1 MLITRG
7 QSSDWSV
14 KSIRSHPANKC
25 FSINYSDIMTDNYCR
40 KSGPREPVP
49 EAYSQKKRDQMNTT
63 AEYEAY
69 GAENMTA
76 NKRVQFQVRLSDAEI
91 EATTRRIADTH
102 NVVNQLEWEIHCVP
116 PKDQMWFMNAFSTCL
131 VQFEAWWPTI
141 RVQELRKTIEQR
153 VIHFGYPKMHL
164 WSHISEWIRQMGSG
178 DNITTDISEWLH
190 ISNVKE
196 AYWSS
201 NEVNYIQQMLKHND
215 RCTGLDFMEETVSYL
230 ALQGW
235 YDTNSVKVFNLLAA
249 ADIRQIH
256 IEPIFYSFTIVRK
269 SHFPAPYHNRYIIW
283 EKLMYVACAEESN

>member
-1 MLITRG
+1 
-7 QSSDWSV
+7 
-14 KSIRSHPANKC
+14 
-25 FSINYSDIMTDNYCR
+25 
-40 KSGPREPVP
+40 
-49 EAYSQKKRDQMNTT
+49 MNTT

-164 WSHISEWIRQMGSG
+164 WSHISQWIRQMGSG
-178 DNITTDISEWLH
+178 DNMTTDISEWLH

-215 RCTGLDFMEETVSYL
+215 RCTALDFMEETVSYL